1 MDVVAWFCLFVIGYH
16 YAGYPALLWLLARL
30 RPRPTRQ
37 GEGLPPAAS
46 PPPLSLIIAA
56 YNEAEVIAAKI
67 ENSLALDYPPD
78 RLEIL
83 VVADGSNDGTAE
95 IVAAYA
101 ARGVRLLHQ
110 PQRQGK
116 SAAIN
121 RAAAQARGDIL
132 VFSDANAFYLPDAL
146 RMLVRHFADAQVG
159 GVTGQKTIRSSVSVT
174 LPSVSVTLPSVSV
187 MLPSDSQLPAGGVSE
202 SSSLYWRYESAIK
215 QWESAI
221 GSTAGVVG
229 EMMAVRHSLFQPI
242 PLDVINDDAYLAVRL
257 CAQGARVVY
266 EPAAVCWETAAE
278 SSQDEQIRRRRIT
291 AGRFQ
296 LLFRPRLWP
305 WRSPWMIFALISH
318 KFLRLLLPFFLLG
331 ALVSS
336 ALAVWRGLG
345 GRLLRL
351 ALAGQAAV
359 GALAAWGAWQEQTGR
374 RGRMPALAY
383 FLLSSNW
390 ATVQGLV
397 RYLRG
402 QQTVLWQK
410 AQRQRLLE
418 QHTTI
423 NR

>member
-1 MDVVAWFCLFVIGYH
+1 MDVATWFCLFVIGYH

-37 GEGLPPAAS
+37 GTALPAI
-46 PPPLSLIIAA
+46 SLIIAA
-56 YNEAEVIAAKI
+56 YNEADVIAAKA

-78 RLEIL
+78 RLEIIF
-83 VVADGSNDGTAE
+83 VTDGSDDGTAD
-95 IVAAYA
+95 VAATYA
-101 ARGVRLLHQ
+101 AQGVRLLHQ
-110 PQRQGK
+110 SQRQGK

-121 RAAAQARGDIL
+121 RAAAQANGDIL

-146 RMLVRHFADAQVG
+146 RLLVRHFADPQVG
-159 GVTGQKTIRSSVSVT
+159 GVSGQKTIRRSH
-174 LPSVSVTLPSVSV
+174 
-187 MLPSDSQLPAGGVSE
+187 DRRQPASGVSD

-215 QWESAI
+215 RWESAI
-221 GSTAGVVG
+221 GSTVGVVG
-229 EMMAVRHSLFQPI
+229 EMMAVRRALFQPI
-242 PLDVINDDAYLAVRL
+242 PVDVINDDAYLAVRL
-257 CAQGARVVY
+257 CRAGARVVY

-278 SSQDEQIRRRRIT
+278 SNEQEQIRRRRIT

-305 WRSPWMIFALISH
+305 WRSPWMVFALFSH

-336 ALAVWRGLG
+336 ALAVWRGQG
-345 GRLLRL
+345 GGLLQL
-351 ALAGQAAV
+351 ALAGQLAV
-359 GALAAWGAWQEQTGR
+359 GALAAWGAWQERTGR

-390 ATVQGLV
+390 TTLQGLV

-410 AQRQRLLE
+410 AQRERLPE
-418 QHTTI
+418 
-423 NR
+423 